1 MYHCR
6 PKRDRAMGKNQQAS
20 VNEPSDHKQI
30 TRDMY
35 RPERQRIMEA
45 ILHDGICKYSLG
57 GPRVDKNQLSKAL
70 RKIAFHCQDENLSQD
85 FFFFF

>member
-1 MYHCR
+1 M
-6 PKRDRAMGKNQQAS
+6 
-20 VNEPSDHKQI
+20 NELSNHKQI

-57 GPRVDKNQLSKAL
+57 GPRTDKNQLSKAL
-70 RKIAFHCQDENLSQD
+70 RKIAFHCLDENLSQD
-85 FFFFF
+85 AVFK

>member
-1 MYHCR
+1 M
-6 PKRDRAMGKNQQAS
+6 
-20 VNEPSDHKQI
+20 NELSNHKQI

-35 RPERQRIMEA
+35 CPERRRIMEV

-70 RKIAFHCQDENLSQD
+70 RKIAFHCVDENLSQD
-85 FFFFF
+85 MDFK